1 MPVPGPGHQ
10 GSCRTHSRSGM
21 GVVTVF
27 IIIYFTFFYF
37 IIIYFTFFI
46 YFTLLVVRSF
56 HLVSGRESRE
66 IWKALLLFII
76 ELCIL
81 DGADQMKKMF
91 SATLFSRLCD
101 HCCSTKCKH
110 GIVKFMKFMQ
120 HVCTLKRASK

>member
-1 MPVPGPGHQ
+1 
-10 GSCRTHSRSGM
+10 M

-37 IIIYFTFFI
+37 IIIIYFTFFI

-81 DGADQMKKMF
+81 DGADQMKKNVF
-91 SATLFSRLCD
+91 GYAFFA
-101 HCCSTKCKH
+101 
-110 GIVKFMKFMQ
+110 I
-120 HVCTLKRASK
+120 VCTLKRASK

>member
-1 MPVPGPGHQ
+1 M
-10 GSCRTHSRSGM
+10 TA
-21 GVVTVF
+21 F
-27 IIIYFTFFYF
+27 IIIYLFYVFFYF

-81 DGADQMKKMF
+81 DGADQMKKNVF
-91 SATLFSRLCD
+91 GYAFFA
-101 HCCSTKCKH
+101 
-110 GIVKFMKFMQ
+110 IVWSLLVNKIQTWDRKIHEIYAACM
-120 HVCTLKRASK
+120 HT